1 MDRMS
6 KPRIGGAMLAP
17 VAGMMAAMVA
27 GLLPVSARADVVL
40 TANDN
45 HTVNVNGAA
54 AAATNAPPD
63 SVTVID
69 VANDRPKVVATIEA
83 PTSVV
88 GAPTAIWIAPD
99 ESWAIVTAATRIDP
113 QNPAKIVPDN
123 RVSVI
128 DLKASPPKVV
138 QQVAA
143 GDGANEVSV
152 SPDGSLALVANRSEG
167 TLSVFAVKDKRLTP
181 AGKVDLG
188 NPKAMPSSVKFLPD
202 GKTAL
207 LSRYGDNQVS
217 VLHIDGNKVTID
229 PRPLTTG
236 MSPYT
241 VDINRAGT
249 LAAVSNMGRGNGDI
263 DTVSLI
269 DLTQQPFRTVATVGV
284 GHSPEGLK
292 FSPDGKLLAVGDIEG
307 STKPATSPFFH
318 DRGTLV
324 LFAVEGPELRRLAA
338 APVGRWSQG
347 IAFSKDG
354 HLILVESMIDHGL
367 DIYRWANGKLTPVGI
382 LKLGAS
388 PAAIRTAWP

>member
-1 MDRMS
+1 MDRAS
-6 KPRIGGAMLAP
+6 KRR
-17 VAGMMAAMVA
+17 VAGAVMAAVLVA
-27 GLLPVSARADVVL
+27 LAGPASAELVV

-45 HTVNVNGAA
+45 HSVNANGVMSAA
-54 AAATNAPPD
+54 KNASPD
-63 SVTVID
+63 TISVID
-69 VANDRPKVVATIEA
+69 VAKYPPKVVATVEA

-99 ESWAIVTAATRIDP
+99 ESYAIVTAATRIDP
-113 QNPAKIVPDN
+113 QNPDKIVPDN

-143 GDGANEVSV
+143 GNGANEVSV
-152 SPDGSLALVANRSEG
+152 SPDGGLALVANRAEG
-167 TLSVFAVKDKRLTP
+167 SLSIFTIKDKRLEP
-181 AGKVDLG
+181 AGKLDLG
-188 NPKAMPSSVKFLPD
+188 NPKGMPSSVKFLPD

-207 LSRYGDNQVS
+207 LTRYGDNLVS
-217 VLHIDGNKVTID
+217 VLHIDGAKVTLD
-229 PRPLTTG
+229 ERPVTTG
-236 MSPYT
+236 LSPYT
-241 VDINRAGT
+241 LDINRAGT

-269 DLTQQPFRTVATVGV
+269 DLTQKPFRTVATFGV

-292 FSPDGKLLAVGDIEG
+292 FSPDGKVLAVADIEG
-307 STKPATSPFFH
+307 STKPSGSWLYH
-318 DRGTLV
+318 DHGTLV
-324 LFAVEGPELRRLAA
+324 LFAVGGATLRKLAE

-354 HLILVESMIDHGL
+354 HTILVESMIDHGL
-367 DIYRWANGKLTPVGI
+367 DVFRWANGKLTPGQK
-382 LKLGAS
+382 LDLGAS